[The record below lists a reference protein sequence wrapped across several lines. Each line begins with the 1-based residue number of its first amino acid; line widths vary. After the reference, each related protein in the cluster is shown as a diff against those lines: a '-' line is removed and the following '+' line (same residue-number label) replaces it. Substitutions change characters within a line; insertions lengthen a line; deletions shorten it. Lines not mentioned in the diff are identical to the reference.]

1 MKSNKYFT
9 KEILQ
14 EANAAAIREKRNRA
28 LNESFID
35 QLEGETLFP
44 IVDIFY
50 HTKDEI
56 RVTIIFDGKGTVGF
70 LDMSFLRYE
79 TLPIAQFEDD
89 GSVKLEDEESINKR
103 RPYPNN
109 RAWEEV
115 VIKKPVRKQGSFR
128 ENILKTYN
136 NQCAICNINNS
147 RILRAAHIWPVSDGG
162 LDEVQNG
169 IALCVSHEV
178 AYDAQ
183 LFSINPDGSV
193 VLNTNDDLKI
203 DYMNIRFPD
212 NNEDYPSAS
221 NFEKRRQFFDK
232 NK

>member
-9 KEILQ
+9 KEILK
-14 EANAAAIREKRNRA
+14 EANTAAIREKRNRA
-28 LNESFID
+28 FNESFID
-35 QLEGETLFP
+35 RLEEGVLFP
-44 IVDIFY
+44 IIDIFY

-56 RVTIIFDGKGTVGF
+56 RVTIIFDKEGTIGF

-79 TLPIAQFEDD
+79 TLPIAQFNDD
-89 GSVKLEDEESINKR
+89 GSVTLEDEDSINKR

-115 VIKKPVRKQGSFR
+115 LIKKPVRKQGSFR
-128 ENILKTYN
+128 ENVLRAYS
-136 NQCAICNINNS
+136 NQCAICDINHP

-183 LFSINPDGSV
+183 LFSINPDGSIV
-193 VLNTNDDLKI
+193 ININDDLKI

-212 NNEDYPSAS
+212 NNEDYPSVS
-221 NFEKRRQFFDK
+221 NFEKRMQFFDK
-232 NK
+232 IK

>member
-35 QLEGETLFP
+35 QLEEGTLFP
-44 IVDIFY
+44 IVDLFY

-56 RVTIIFDGKGTVGF
+56 RVTIIFDKEGTIDF

-79 TLPIAQFEDD
+79 TLPIVQFNDD
-89 GSVKLEDEESINKR
+89 GSVTLEDEESINKR

-128 ENILKTYN
+128 ENVLKAYN

-147 RILRAAHIWPVSDGG
+147 KILRAAHIWPVSDGG
-162 LDEVQNG
+162 LDEVKNG

-193 VLNTNDDLKI
+193 DLSTNDDLKI
-203 DYMNIRFPD
+203 DYLNIRFPD
-212 NNEDYPSAS
+212 NYEDYPSAS

-232 NK
+232 KK